1 MKFPEQHNILTH
13 YSADHIVKQLSPYV
27 NEQRQNRITQVINNR
42 LKSVQLALECPSDIN
57 NAFAAIRTAE
67 ALGIVQIHIIAPE
80 GTTFMAKHITR
91 GALYWTSIDYYD
103 TLPEFLKTAKKN
115 NLHLAGGIVT
125 TTTPLSDVPVQNPI
139 CIMIGNEHRGLSQAA
154 QEACTI
160 RYTIPMV
167 GMSESMNLS
176 VSAAISLYD
185 VTQRK
190 RLLLNNKPDMSL
202 IEQQKL
208 RAHYFLNSVSQ
219 RLSKELFALPDNHS

>member
-1 MKFPEQHNILTH
+1 MKFPEQQDILTH
-13 YSADHIVKQLSPYV
+13 YSAEHIIEHLSPYV
-27 NEQRQNRITQVINNR
+27 NDARQQRIDQVIHDR

-67 ALGIVQIHIIAPE
+67 ALGITHVHIIAPE

-91 GALYWTSIDYYD
+91 GALYWMTIDYYE
-103 TLPEFLKTAKKN
+103 TLTEFLDYAAQN

-125 TTTPLSDVPVQNPI
+125 ATTPLSEVPIAAPL
-139 CIMIGNEHRGLSQAA
+139 CIMIGNENRGLSEAA
-154 QEACTI
+154 QQACHI
-160 RYTIPMV
+160 HYIIPMV

-190 RLLLNNKPDMSL
+190 RALLNQQPDMTVT
-202 IEQQKL
+202 EQKQL
-208 RAHYFLNSVSQ
+208 RAQYFLNSVAP
-219 RLSKELFALPDNHS
+219 RLSKELFVLPDNHS